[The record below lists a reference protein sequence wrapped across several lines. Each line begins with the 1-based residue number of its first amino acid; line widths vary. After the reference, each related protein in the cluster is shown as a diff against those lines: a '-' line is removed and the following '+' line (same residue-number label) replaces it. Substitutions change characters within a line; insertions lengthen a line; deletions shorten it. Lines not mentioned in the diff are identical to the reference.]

1 MTSRKL
7 RVAFIIK
14 IFVVCFCGIQ
24 QINAQIIKDSLN
36 ILETVDTLFV
46 DRDFSN
52 YSLRVFTNYKG
63 RTLKLKD
70 DNSKSRFVPNNR
82 HGIGIGV
89 ANSKMVLDIAFNLKT
104 KKKNATKRF
113 DMQGATILGKH
124 NYVNFYLQSYKGF
137 LAKNDF
143 GEPSIFRSDIKSLT
157 AGFNYLYTLSEIEF
171 SYSLL
176 KAGLARKH
184 KNVYITGGLGVFA
197 FFDYFSANGAILP
210 QQYYQYYS
218 EQAQI
223 KRYKG
228 MGVGLLGGLLSVF
241 VLPKNIIASC
251 NLMPGVALINNQ
263 VVLNDDDY
271 RPKKPML
278 YKLDFTLSLGYN
290 FKRFYV
296 NLSYGGA
303 TYFTKLGYGNKYQS
317 NISNAK
323 LAVGYKLK
331 KKRVKR

>member
-1 MTSRKL
+1 MISKEL
-7 RVAFIIK
+7 NVISIITV
-14 IFVVCFCGIQ
+14 FVLSFLGAQ
-24 QINAQIIKDSLN
+24 QSNAQIIKDSLN
-36 ILETVDTLFV
+36 IIETVDTLFI

-124 NYVNFYLQSYKGF
+124 NYVSFYLQSYKGF

-143 GEPSIFRSDIKSLT
+143 GEPSVFRGDIKSLT

-197 FFDYFSANGAILP
+197 FLIISRQTKLFCHNSIT
-210 QQYYQYYS
+210 
-218 EQAQI
+218 
-223 KRYKG
+223 
-228 MGVGLLGGLLSVF
+228 
-241 VLPKNIIASC
+241 NIIA
-251 NLMPGVALINNQ
+251 
-263 VVLNDDDY
+263 
-271 RPKKPML
+271 
-278 YKLDFTLSLGYN
+278 
-290 FKRFYV
+290 
-296 NLSYGGA
+296 
-303 TYFTKLGYGNKYQS
+303 TKGK
-317 NISNAK
+317 
-323 LAVGYKLK
+323 
-331 KKRVKR
+331 